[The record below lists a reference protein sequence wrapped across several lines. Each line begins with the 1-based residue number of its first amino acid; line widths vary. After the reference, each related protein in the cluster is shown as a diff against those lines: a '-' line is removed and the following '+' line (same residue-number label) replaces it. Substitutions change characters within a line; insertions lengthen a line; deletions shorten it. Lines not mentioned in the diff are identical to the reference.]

1 MNLSIII
8 RYFEELEEEFKVFSG
23 LTFKEFS
30 KDKHLD
36 NVELRW
42 FIYSY
47 IYNVH
52 SPKDKSGY
60 ALKNKIYYLNQM
72 YESMDNEVAIQII
85 IEVLEK
91 YYE

>member
-8 RYFEELEEEFKVFSG
+8 RYFEELEEEFKVFTD
-23 LTFKEFS
+23 LTFNEFS

-36 NVELRW
+36 NVELSE
-42 FIYSY
+42 FIIMYN
-47 IYNVH
+47 IYPYLDNA
-52 SPKDKSGY
+52 GFT
-60 ALKNKIYYLNQM
+60 LKNKIYYLYQM

>member
-23 LTFKEFS
+23 LTFDQFS

-36 NVELRW
+36 NLDLKY
-42 FIYSY
+42 FISM
-47 IYNVH
+47 YNAH
-52 SPKDKSGY
+52 SFKDKSGY
-60 ALKNKIYYLNQM
+60 ALKNIIYYLYQI
-72 YESMDNEVAIQII
+72 YISMGDAVSIQII

>member
-8 RYFEELEEEFKVFSG
+8 RYFEELEEEFKVFSD

-36 NVELRW
+36 NPELRG

-52 SPKDKSGY
+52 TPMDRSGDT
-60 ALKNKIYYLNQM
+60 LKNIIYYLNQM